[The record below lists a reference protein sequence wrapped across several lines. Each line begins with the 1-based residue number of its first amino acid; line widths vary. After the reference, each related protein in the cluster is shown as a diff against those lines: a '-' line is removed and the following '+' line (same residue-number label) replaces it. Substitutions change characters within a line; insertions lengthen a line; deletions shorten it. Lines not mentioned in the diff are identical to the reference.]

1 MESVPSVPDL
11 GGDSD
16 PADPEHVVSMTGVE
30 EGMDEVAPARAE
42 RADID
47 IYLQGSSESEVLQ
60 RIHRSYFSE
69 LQPSSLHL
77 VSPRGEDDPQTQR
90 VMSIPELSRR
100 TQAEQWQRTIDE
112 WPSAPSDR
120 HGRAESA
127 SVNVM
132 LRSEKSKLL
141 SARSQDL
148 AYDKTAHRCEAII
161 SHEGCTAICD
171 MQVKYS
177 GSKLISFPQQERVPL
192 AESARTEAARAIS
205 DAFSVPAES
214 DSAESERFMHD
225 SRVLSTAVCLNGFL
239 LLNAAEQENSDDGDE
254 VLRSLKSS
262 QQQYREL
269 IKLNDV
275 RRAVVREL
283 VQVELDRARA
293 EAERERRD
301 RLIEREFHERSR
313 WQRVATSVHAGLA
326 DRAVETVEVL
336 AALTVC
342 AVCFDSDSTASNP
355 FMYCDKC
362 TVAVHAS
369 CYGVRPVY
377 DEDWKCHRCIKPYTK
392 REECMLCP
400 FGDGAM
406 KPTSSGGWAHLFCSF
421 FFRECSVGSFERMEP
436 INGVAEACAVSA
448 SAAQSSVCAVCSSS
462 KGALFRC
469 CASAEVPCDTWFHP
483 MYVTLPHSHRPRAR
497 SACCAARIGTRTT
510 ARIALTQLAFLT
522 ARRGPQ
528 QRLCVGRCAWYKGYA
543 FAVNSA
549 KHPAPTAFRAF
560 CAEHAPG
567 VLPLPFPILPSPPL
581 APKAMVMRFQ
591 TLQSFGR
598 NT

>member
-1 MESVPSVPDL
+1 MVPEL

-16 PADPEHVVSMTGVE
+16 PADPDNMVPTNGIE
-30 EGMDEVAPARAE
+30 EGTDEAAPARAE

-60 RIHRSYFSE
+60 RIHRSYFSDLE
-69 LQPSSLHL
+69 PSSVHL
-77 VSPRGEDDPQTQR
+77 VSPRGDDDPQTQR

-127 SVNVM
+127 SVSVM
-132 LRSEKSKLL
+132 LRSEKSKL
-141 SARSQDL
+141 SAARSQEL
-148 AYDKTAHRCEAII
+148 ASDKTAYRCEAII

-192 AESARTEAARAIS
+192 ADSARTEAARAIS

-225 SRVLSTAVCLNGFL
+225 SRVLSTAVCLNSCL
-239 LLNAAEQENSDDGDE
+239 LLNGPEPENSDDGDE
-254 VLRSLKSS
+254 VLRLLKSS

-275 RRAVVREL
+275 RRAAVREL
-283 VQVELDRARA
+283 VQAELDRARA
-293 EAERERRD
+293 DAERERRD
-301 RLIEREFHERSR
+301 LLLEREFHERSR
-313 WQRVATSVHAGLA
+313 WRRIATSLHAGLA
-326 DRAVETVEVL
+326 DRPVETVEAL

-377 DEDWKCHRCIKPYTK
+377 DEEWRCHRCIKPHAK
-392 REECMLCP
+392 REECLLCP

-406 KPTSSGGWAHLFCSF
+406 KPASSGGWVHLFCSF
-421 FFRECSVGSFERMEP
+421 FFRECSVGSFGRMEP
-436 INGVAEACAVSA
+436 INGVAEASAA
-448 SAAQSSVCAVCSSS
+448 SAAAAPSSVCAVCSSA

-469 CASAEVPCDTWFHP
+469 CASTETPCDVWFHP
-483 MYVTLPHSHRPRAR
+483 MYATSQTDQPRASRHGAPSQRVLPLRTFSHRRVPPPV
-497 SACCAARIGTRTT
+497 
-510 ARIALTQLAFLT
+510 T
-522 ARRGPQ
+522 ARRPDSSGCAVEGAHGTKGTRSPSTPQ
-528 QRLCVGRCAWYKGYA
+528 SAQRLL
-543 FAVNSA
+543 FSA
-549 KHPAPTAFRAF
+549 HSAPSTR
-560 CAEHAPG
+560 PG
-567 VLPLPFPILPSPPL
+567 
-581 APKAMVMRFQ
+581 
-591 TLQSFGR
+591 
-598 NT
+598 